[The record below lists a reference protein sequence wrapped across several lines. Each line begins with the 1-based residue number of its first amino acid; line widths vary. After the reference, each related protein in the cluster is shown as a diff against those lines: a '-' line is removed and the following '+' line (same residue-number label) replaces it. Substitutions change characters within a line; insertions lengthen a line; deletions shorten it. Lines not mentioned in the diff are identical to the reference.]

1 LLIALLALPFS
12 LFAKVERME
21 GEFGYKIAIR
31 YPWKFLGFGI
41 GSGAGQQRM
50 RILIGN
56 RSVYEKAKRKGNKSE
71 KKPKKDEPISTESE
85 NVSEKTKRKG
95 NKLKKDKPKRKFSD
109 FVQIGKLLRGHI
121 KPIMQFLKDILRYF
135 IKKAHIEGDLEV
147 GVSDPAL
154 MGMLYGMYWSVLWN
168 KQHSLKINPNFLDAT
183 FSGWIEFEV
192 YITLLSILFAVIK
205 LAFKVPIIKIIRM
218 SKQRKKQNMEVN

>member
-56 RSVYEKAKRKGNKSE
+56 RSVYEKA
-71 KKPKKDEPISTESE
+71 
-85 NVSEKTKRKG
+85 KRKG